1 MDDITNNQKKYILDQ
16 YKKNLVLNGIILF
29 IFIWVYFIFI
39 SWELSAIKSQ
49 KDVLRTEITSFKNM
63 ETKWLTYQEV
73 LAKIP
78 AEQSDLKQLFEQSW
92 PQVFKQTFENTTWE
106 KYLDFLSKKE
116 AEILEF
122 SNDNSIAQRDRKLS
136 IALPFYWEWVESV
149 ISGTGESQKS
159 QEVRLTDL
167 GYINYVERLMR
178 SFGLVTN
185 SPISLWNAVLVDEQ
199 VLNDTESSLSS
210 QIFYLPLTLDIE
222 GRKSDVV
229 DFLHFIQHVWNISIV
244 NKGDNFQ
251 DIEFHKDDIVKKR
264 ISWSSNTQPYNIY
277 ENMIAN
283 VQNISFQN
291 FIDASTSQTALRS
304 ESSRTTNWF
313 VNFIKTS
320 SNANQ
325 AFKVQVDLR
334 FYVRGL
340 PAYKKDSYVL
350 SLVDDFEKV
359 TKEVNESLSQ
369 AQNRNL
375 LKLNTEMIEVVN
387 SLQSLS
393 IYTKNNQPKFNN
405 FRQAVMKKENTDA
418 VFKNAYKAE
427 QELRLIKQL
436 LDKNQQIL
444 TKTTNIK

>member
-1 MDDITNNQKKYILDQ
+1 
-16 YKKNLVLNGIILF
+16 
-29 IFIWVYFIFI
+29 
-39 SWELSAIKSQ
+39 
-49 KDVLRTEITSFKNM
+49 
-63 ETKWLTYQEV
+63 
-73 LAKIP
+73 
-78 AEQSDLKQLFEQSW
+78 
-92 PQVFKQTFENTTWE
+92 
-106 KYLDFLSKKE
+106 
-116 AEILEF
+116 
-122 SNDNSIAQRDRKLS
+122 
-136 IALPFYWEWVESV
+136 
-149 ISGTGESQKS
+149 
-159 QEVRLTDL
+159 
-167 GYINYVERLMR
+167 
-178 SFGLVTN
+178 
-185 SPISLWNAVLVDEQ
+185 
-199 VLNDTESSLSS
+199 
-210 QIFYLPLTLDIE
+210 
-222 GRKSDVV
+222 
-229 DFLHFIQHVWNISIV
+229 
-244 NKGDNFQ
+244 
-251 DIEFHKDDIVKKR
+251 
-264 ISWSSNTQPYNIY
+264 
-277 ENMIAN
+277 MIAN

-325 AFKVQVDLR
+325 AFKVQVDVR